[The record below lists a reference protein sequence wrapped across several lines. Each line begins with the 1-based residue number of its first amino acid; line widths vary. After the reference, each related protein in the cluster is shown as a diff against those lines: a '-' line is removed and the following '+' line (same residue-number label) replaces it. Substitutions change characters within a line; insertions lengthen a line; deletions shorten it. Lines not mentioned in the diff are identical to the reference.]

1 MGINIRDCLANDH
14 QDLTPTSGSHF
25 TNPSR
30 VPVPHP
36 PVLVEPRP
44 CILTLGAASF
54 HVPYP
59 SSSLSSFKVL
69 FINHVIPEAILNCP

>member
-1 MGINIRDCLANDH
+1 MGISIRDCLANDH

-44 CILTLGAASF
+44 CIFNSWGCFLPRA
-54 HVPYP
+54 
-59 SSSLSSFKVL
+59 LS
-69 FINHVIPEAILNCP
+69 ILLPIILRNLVHKSRHP